1 MKPKSVNFASYP
13 KKILLM
19 LKWPCERLNYFNYY
33 IPFAILI
40 AIYIF
45 YLTDNFYL
53 IIFSKENSVKSS
65 TIILIIFF
73 LYPK

>member
-1 MKPKSVNFASYP
+1 MKPKSVNFASYS
-13 KKILLM
+13 KKMLLI
-19 LKWPCERLNYFNYY
+19 LKWPCERLCCFNYW

-45 YLTDNFYL
+45 YLTDSFYL
-53 IIFSKENSVKSS
+53 IIFSKEKSFKSS
-65 TIILIIFF
+65 TIILIILF